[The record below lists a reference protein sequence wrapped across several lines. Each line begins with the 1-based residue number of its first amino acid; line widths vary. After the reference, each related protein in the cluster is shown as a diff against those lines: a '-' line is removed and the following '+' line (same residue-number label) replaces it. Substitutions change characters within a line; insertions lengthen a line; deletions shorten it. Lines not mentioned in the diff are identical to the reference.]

1 MRSDA
6 PVRVSRTL
14 PLPADAAWTLVA
26 DSRNHERW
34 VPLTRVR
41 TEPAEPALG
50 GSVVATSGPF
60 ARRGAPG
67 LVDRMRIDRWDA
79 PTPTTPGVATFT
91 KLGPV
96 LLGTAEVQV
105 AAVDATH
112 ARVTWTE
119 DAHLAG
125 PWPRRAGAALLT
137 PFLRAMLRLALARA
151 GREAREAAQRIA
163 GSGAMSTTDRP

>member
-1 MRSDA
+1 MRSNE
-6 PVRVSRTL
+6 PVRVTRTL
-14 PLPADAAWTLVA
+14 PLPADTAWELLT

-34 VPLTRVR
+34 VPMTRIR
-41 TEPAEPALG
+41 TEPPEPTPG

-67 LVDRMRIDRWDA
+67 FVDRMRIDRLDP

-96 LLGTAEVQV
+96 LRGSAELRV

-112 ARVTWTE
+112 ARVTWVE
-119 DAHLAG
+119 DVYLAG
-125 PWPRRAGAALLT
+125 PVPRRAGAALLG
-137 PFLRAMLRLALARA
+137 PFLRGMLRLALARA
-151 GREAREAAQRIA
+151 GREVRKPAQRITA
-163 GSGAMSTTDRP
+163 